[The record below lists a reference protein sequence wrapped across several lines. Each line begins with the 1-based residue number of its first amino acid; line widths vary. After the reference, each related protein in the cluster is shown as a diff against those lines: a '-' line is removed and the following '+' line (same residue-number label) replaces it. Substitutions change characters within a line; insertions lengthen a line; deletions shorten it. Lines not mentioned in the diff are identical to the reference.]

1 MLSPAST
8 KWPVGFLLLT
18 AFLSGAIVMAMEI
31 LGSRLLAPV
40 FGNSLFVWGALI
52 GVILAAMSSG
62 YAFGGWASDRYS
74 GGRVLAGLFLLS
86 GVWTLALAGAGQAVL
101 MKVSSWVDDPRGG
114 PCLAAALLLAPPAF
128 GLSGVLPALLRL
140 AVHDMGHLGRSTGR
154 MIAVSTVGSLMGTWG
169 TAFFLLSWVGT
180 QALLIGLGAAQIL
193 LGLVWTVGTGQ
204 SGVVSIVSVGVGLV
218 GSSWL
223 AAHPLFTLP
232 TPVYQEE
239 SSYQQL
245 RVRDDDLFR
254 YLILDRTFHA
264 VMWKSDP
271 VQLYLPYSQ
280 AMVMALAWVP
290 EARRGLI
297 LGHGGGSLAK
307 WIARSWPEMELDT
320 VEVDPSVARIAQDY
334 FEYAPPANHSVYVK
348 DARAFLQ
355 GRATQY
361 DVIWID
367 AFARHLVPFHL
378 TTREFYAEVRRHLA
392 PNGVLAV
399 NLASSGEGADLAR
412 ERAVVASL
420 RTAFPAIETF
430 SVKGPW
436 KSKQGDARNLIFLA
450 GVPVGREQPDTVRAQ
465 AERLM
470 ADQRLPIQ
478 VYELWGTRRERPWPP
493 GAILTDDFAPY
504 DLLIGREMDAPIQ
517 DQLTR

>member
-1 MLSPAST
+1 MSSLSSSA
-8 KWPVGFLLLT
+8 KWPIGFLFLT

-52 GVILAAMSSG
+52 GVILAAMSTG
-62 YAFGGWASDRYS
+62 YAFGGWASDRYA
-74 GGRVLAGLFLLS
+74 GGRVLTGLLLLS
-86 GVWTLALAGAGQAVL
+86 GIWTLLLAGTGQAVL
-101 MKVSSWVDDPRGG
+101 MKVSSWVEDPRGG
-114 PCLAAALLLAPPAF
+114 PCLAAAILLAPPAF

-140 AVHDMGHLGRSTGR
+140 AVQDMGHLGRSTGR

-180 QALLIGLGAAQIL
+180 HALLIWLGAAQIV
-193 LGLVWTVGTGQ
+193 LGLCWVWEGRIP
-204 SGVVSIVSVGVGLV
+204 GVVPAAGVAVGVV

-223 AAHPLFTLP
+223 ALHPLSPLP

-264 VMWKSDP
+264 VMWKADP
-271 VQLYLPYSQ
+271 IQLYLPYSQ
-280 AMVMALAWVP
+280 AMVMALAWAP
-290 EARRGLI
+290 EASRGLV

-307 WIARSWPEMELDT
+307 WLGRYWPELELDT
-320 VEVDPSVARIAQDY
+320 VEVDPSVARVAQDY
-334 FEYAPPANHSVYVK
+334 FGYAPPENHRVYVK

-355 GRATQY
+355 SHSTQY

-367 AFARHLVPFHL
+367 AFARHMIPFHL

-399 NLASSGEGADLAR
+399 NLASSGEGGDLVR
-412 ERAVVASL
+412 ERAVVATL
-420 RTAFPAIETF
+420 RTVFPNIETF
-430 SVKGPW
+430 AVKGPW
-436 KSKQGDARNLIFLA
+436 KSRQGQARNLIFIA
-450 GVPVGREQPDTVRAQ
+450 GAPVDRGSPEEFEARTRHLIDARRMPHEAR
-465 AERLM
+465 
-470 ADQRLPIQ
+470 
-478 VYELWGTRRERPWPP
+478 ELWSARREAPWPA
-493 GAILTDDFAPY
+493 GAVLTDDFAPY
-504 DLLIGREMDAPIQ
+504 DLLIGRETDAPTP
-517 DQLTR
+517 D